1 MKVVLRVVRTVVRWV
16 RKKDLMDLKLA
27 VLMADL

>member
-1 MKVVLRVVRTVVRWV
+1 MKVVLRVVMTVVRWV